1 MTPEWMIALGSF
13 LAAVGGYLGYFTTA
27 RNNRRLVQAQQET
40 QAAEQTIALRSVEQ
54 GLIDQLQEERNRMDD
69 KISAMRK
76 EHRDDLTNVRNSFE
90 SRLAEAVSGEA
101 LARQYVSTLLPLVP
115 PPPPQ
120 PPIGWR
126 A

>member
-13 LAAVGGYLGYFTTA
+13 LAAVGGYLGYFITA

-40 QAAEQTIALRSVEQ
+40 QAAQQTIALRSVEQ

-69 KISAMRK
+69 KISAMRN
-76 EHRDDLTNVRNSFE
+76 EHREDLTNVRNSFE
-90 SRLAEAVSGEA
+90 SKLAEAVSGEA